1 MFLSALSLPQL
12 ELNSS
17 MFVLGE
23 PVKGLGSSVE
33 ADHIQRHIAQE
44 VKNQLPAGGLTTGSH
59 HRIVADTIR
68 PQPATAATRPG
79 DSRTQMKI

>member
-1 MFLSALSLPQL
+1 MFLSALSLPQF

-23 PVKGLGSSVE
+23 PVKGLGSSVK

-68 PQPATAATRPG
+68 PQPARPG
-79 DSRTQMKI
+79 DSRT